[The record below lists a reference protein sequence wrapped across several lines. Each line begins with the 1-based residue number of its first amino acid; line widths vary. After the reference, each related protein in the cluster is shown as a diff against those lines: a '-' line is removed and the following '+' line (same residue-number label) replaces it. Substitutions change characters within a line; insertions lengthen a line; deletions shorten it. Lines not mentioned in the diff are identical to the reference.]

1 MLNYF
6 FLKSGAKNVAQKSK
20 AQPQLLPKPA
30 SNSSVISTAS
40 TVTSCGVASPSIS
53 TVVSANA
60 QRPVVSMTQPP
71 ASSQQFVLNTS
82 GVISGA
88 NTAPLLLTG
97 TFCGMVRK

>member
-1 MLNYF
+1 M
-6 FLKSGAKNVAQKSK
+6 
-20 AQPQLLPKPA
+20 
-30 SNSSVISTAS
+30 ISTAS

-97 TFCGMVRK
+97 MFFSHGKQMENATSILLIMIQVKSGGKYDTRSKIGH